1 MKKRSKEIL
10 DLLGRRENDHTIST
24 LAAKFE
30 VSERTIRNDI
40 KDINDY
46 LKEQEIKPIRFGSN
60 GLIVMEED
68 ISQARE
74 TTQQE
79 DFYTYKLSKEE
90 RRMLAAAILINT
102 KDHITL
108 SQIADILYVSLSLIH
123 IYGKPKRFL
132 EQENYYNVINGYKDL
147 FLLKDTHGKPVE
159 PETYLSNAHF
169 NELKTLFLFDRELR
183 FLFLKYL
190 LIFENSFKTVISHEF
205 SRKYPK
211 ANSYLDIANYR
222 EDDPKGVLKQ
232 ISILTKTIHDNV
244 GAKGA
249 IKHYIE
255 DHGSVPLWVLVN
267 YLTIGNL
274 SYLYGALK
282 DSEKKMCIRD
292 RVKTAL

>member
-108 SQIADILYVSLSLIH
+108 SQIADILY
-123 IYGKPKRFL
+123 
-132 EQENYYNVINGYKDL
+132 
-147 FLLKDTHGKPVE
+147 
-159 PETYLSNAHF
+159 
-169 NELKTLFLFDRELR
+169 
-183 FLFLKYL
+183 
-190 LIFENSFKTVISHEF
+190 
-205 SRKYPK
+205 
-211 ANSYLDIANYR
+211 
-222 EDDPKGVLKQ
+222 
-232 ISILTKTIHDNV
+232 
-244 GAKGA
+244 
-249 IKHYIE
+249 
-255 DHGSVPLWVLVN
+255 
-267 YLTIGNL
+267 
-274 SYLYGALK
+274 
-282 DSEKKMCIRD
+282 EK
-292 RVKTAL
+292 

>member
-90 RRMLAAAILINT
+90 
-102 KDHITL
+102 
-108 SQIADILYVSLSLIH
+108 
-123 IYGKPKRFL
+123 F
-132 EQENYYNVINGYKDL
+132 
-147 FLLKDTHGKPVE
+147 
-159 PETYLSNAHF
+159 
-169 NELKTLFLFDRELR
+169 
-183 FLFLKYL
+183 
-190 LIFENSFKTVISHEF
+190 
-205 SRKYPK
+205 
-211 ANSYLDIANYR
+211 
-222 EDDPKGVLKQ
+222 
-232 ISILTKTIHDNV
+232 
-244 GAKGA
+244 
-249 IKHYIE
+249 
-255 DHGSVPLWVLVN
+255 
-267 YLTIGNL
+267 
-274 SYLYGALK
+274 
-282 DSEKKMCIRD
+282 
-292 RVKTAL
+292 